1 MAIVEAEEHMR
12 KYFANPEP
20 HCQNF
25 KRKHRKYKFL
35 N

>member
-20 HCQNF
+20 HC
-25 KRKHRKYKFL
+25 HRILKGSTGSTSF
-35 N
+35 